1 MEVIEVK
8 KVQTNLPQ
16 VIYREG
22 TAPDVPAEKAVVVT
36 GTLKAVGDYL
46 VHKVGE
52 EAEISRI
59 IHDNKG
65 YADIDCQMYEVCQ
78 STVYVSNEDKRIDL
92 SLNEKNFVTD
102 ELHGVLQRASIWSEL
117 HVNSDHLWNIEGL
130 RRIMKR
136 VKHYFADH
144 TEHSAFLLKLQKF
157 VAKVDSQIK
166 DTKVSGEFEKSVSNI
181 LVNGGLIPEFKIMAP
196 VYKGYEKKVVRVE
209 VLADVSDGGVRF
221 SLESQDLFTL
231 EEELA
236 EKYIKD
242 EIKRITTL
250 FNDEIS
256 VVNIN

>member
-1 MEVIEVK
+1 MEKVEVGK
-8 KVQTNLPQ
+8 IKTNQPQ

-22 TAPDVPAEKAVVVT
+22 TAPDVPNEKLIEVG

-46 VHKVGE
+46 VHKLGNESKVIRLTHSSEGYL
-52 EAEISRI
+52 EAEME
-59 IHDNKG
+59 
-65 YADIDCQMYEVCQ
+65 MYNVNQ
-78 STVYVSNEDKRIDL
+78 STLYIHNEEKRISL
-92 SLNEKNFVTD
+92 CLNEKNFITD
-102 ELHGVLQRASIWSEL
+102 KIQGHLLIANIWDEL
-117 HVNSDHLWNIEGL
+117 HVNSEHLWGIDGL
-130 RRIMKR
+130 RKIMKR

-144 TEHSAFLLKLQKF
+144 TEHSSFLLKLQKF

-209 VLADVSDGGVRF
+209 IIADVSDGGVRF
-221 SLESQDLFTL
+221 ALESQDLFTL

-242 EIKRITTL
+242 EIKRISTL
-250 FNDEIS
+250 FDNKIS